1 MNIYGKNVVL
11 RAIEQEDLTLLNKWA
26 NNPEIQYWIGGWH
39 FPASMEDQ
47 KKWFQGLSVNSLNQ
61 RFVIETKELGIIGT
75 ANLIN
80 IDWKNKNAHHGMLLG
95 DKETRGKGFAIDTV
109 MAVMKYAFEELGLNR
124 LDGSMIEYN
133 EASLK
138 MYVEKCGWKREGI
151 RRNWYFRKNRFW
163 DSIIVG
169 ITREDYFDL
178 ISKNNYWGENEF
190 I

>member
-1 MNIYGKNVVL
+1 
-11 RAIEQEDLTLLNKWA
+11 
-26 NNPEIQYWIGGWH
+26 
-39 FPASMEDQ
+39 
-47 KKWFQGLSVNSLNQ
+47 
-61 RFVIETKELGIIGT
+61 
-75 ANLIN
+75 
-80 IDWKNKNAHHGMLLG
+80 MLLG